1 VFMGLMQGMKLL
13 PTGRKSTMY
22 LVLYGSMVGLGTVVL
37 NYIGGFL
44 ATALQELGFGEN
56 MFNPVRFPTFTLQS
70 LNRLIC
76 GMLTALLLAR
86 NLYSTVQLLG
96 LVYLWC

>member
-1 VFMGLMQGMKLL
+1 M
-13 PTGRKSTMY
+13 
-22 LVLYGSMVGLGTVVL
+22 GLGTVVL

>member
-1 VFMGLMQGMKLL
+1 MTLGVLFVVLVLLYQGMKLL

-56 MFNPVRFPTFTLQS
+56 MFNPVHFPTF
-70 LNRLIC
+70 
-76 GMLTALLLAR
+76 
-86 NLYSTVQLLG
+86 LYRA
-96 LVYLWC
+96 

>member
-1 VFMGLMQGMKLL
+1 MKLL

-56 MFNPVRFPTFTLQS
+56 MFNPVHFPTFTLQS
-70 LNRLIC
+70 LNQLIC
-76 GMLTALLLAR
+76 DMLTALLLAR
-86 NLYSTVQLLG
+86 NLYFTVQFLG
-96 LVYLWC
+96 LVYLCC